1 MKADIVK
8 WLDIQWK
15 LIKGKQRSYSE
26 ELEHLRIILHY
37 TS

>member
-15 LIKGKQRSYSE
+15 LIKENKEAIVKNWS
-26 ELEHLRIILHY
+26 I
-37 TS
+37 